1 MLAAHN
7 RPDLNFSAF
16 CAVKRT
22 IPAGETCMSL
32 LSSTHNTGMKRGA
45 VSIAVLM
52 AVALSV
58 SACGKKPQG
67 MPQGGP
73 TEVGVV
79 VVTAAP
85 ANLTVELSGR
95 TSAYLISDVRPQVSG
110 IIKSRAFTEGGYVT
124 QGQSLYQIDAAPYQA
139 QYASAQ
145 AGVAQAKASLTT
157 AKLKAERYAELVKIN
172 AVSKQDNDDAQATLG
187 QAEATLASANAVQ
200 QTALINLNYTKVIA
214 PISGRIGKSNVTPG
228 ALVTAAQATELTKI
242 QNIDQVYLDINQS
255 VNDLMALKSSIA
267 SGAVGEATS
276 ADVEMIMQDGSAYPL
291 KGRLQ
296 FSDVTVDETTGTV
309 TLRALFPNPKGILLP
324 GMYAKARV
332 ISGVIG
338 NGILVPQPAVTRD
351 PKGNA
356 LVMVVTKDNKAAV
369 RPIKTTQTV
378 GDKWL
383 VTEGLQSGDRVI
395 VEGLQKIGPDAPV
408 KASVIGASAEK

>member
-1 MLAAHN
+1 
-7 RPDLNFSAF
+7 
-16 CAVKRT
+16 
-22 IPAGETCMSL
+22 MSL
-32 LSSTHNTGMKRGA
+32 LPSTQNTGIKRGA
-45 VSIAVLM
+45 VSIAVLV

-73 TEVGVV
+73 TEVGVIV
-79 VVTAAP
+79 AAAAP

-95 TSAYLISDVRPQVSG
+95 TSAYLVSDVRPQVSG

-145 AGVAQAKASLTT
+145 AGVSQAKASLTT

-187 QAEATLASANAVQ
+187 QAEATLASANAAQ
-200 QTALINLNYTKVIA
+200 QTAAINLNYTKVIA

-242 QNIDQVYLDINQS
+242 QNVDQVYLDINQS

-267 SGAVGEATS
+267 SGAIGEASS
-276 ADVEMIMQDGSAYPL
+276 ADVEMILQDGSVYPI

-296 FSDVTVDETTGTV
+296 FSDVTVDEATGTV
-309 TLRALFPNPKGILLP
+309 TVRALFPNPKGILLP
-324 GMYAKARV
+324 GMYAKARIV
-332 ISGVIG
+332 SGVIG

-356 LVMVVTKDNKAAV
+356 LVMIVTKDNKVAV
-369 RPIKTTQTV
+369 RPIKTAQTV

-383 VTEGLQSGDRVI
+383 VTEGLQPGDRVI
-395 VEGLQKIGPDAPV
+395 VEGLQKIAPDAPV